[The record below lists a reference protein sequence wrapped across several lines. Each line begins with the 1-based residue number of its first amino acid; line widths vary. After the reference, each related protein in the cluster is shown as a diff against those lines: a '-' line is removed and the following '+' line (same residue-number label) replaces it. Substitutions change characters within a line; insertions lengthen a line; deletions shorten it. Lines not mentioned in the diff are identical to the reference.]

1 MIASPV
7 RVAAATTAI
16 AALLAACSP
25 PAEEPAPAPM
35 PEATPAPTTTDI
47 RAVSYACESG
57 RTVAVR
63 YPDAQSAVLTYGGR
77 EVTLKTATSASGAR
91 YAGEGLEWWTA
102 NRDGQETAT
111 LRRLG
116 PNQDVGVAVLERC
129 ARPASSPNQ
138 PLPGPG
144 TPTPAPGGVLPV
156 STPCKGGQLRLTN
169 EGGDAGMGNRVAV
182 LGIQNTGAQPCSLTG
197 YPTVTLLDSKGQAL
211 SVRADQNPGNY
222 FRGNTAP
229 TPVELRPQ
237 TRAYFD
243 LAWNVVPH
251 EGQGETTCPSAA
263 RIRMTVPGD
272 AAAVT
277 LAQTFT
283 PCGGRVRVSPFRPVE
298 ADTPPTAG
306 TTTAL

>member
-7 RVAAATTAI
+7 RAAAATMAI
-16 AALLAACSP
+16 AALMAACSP
-25 PAEEPAPAPM
+25 PADEPVPAPEPYV
-35 PEATPAPTTTDI
+35 TPVPTTADSQ
-47 RAVSYACESG
+47 AVSYACESG

-63 YPDAQSAVLTYGGR
+63 YPDARSAVLTYDGR
-77 EVTLKTATSASGAR
+77 AVTLKTATSASGAR

-129 ARPASSPNQ
+129 ARPASSPAQ

-144 TPTPAPGGVLPV
+144 TPTPAPGSVMPV
-156 STPCKGGQLRLTN
+156 SAPCKGGQLRLTN

-211 SVRADQNPGNY
+211 AVRADQNPGNY
-222 FRGNTAP
+222 FHSNTAP
-229 TPVELRPQ
+229 EPVELRPQ

-251 EGQGETTCPSAA
+251 EGQGETICPSTA
-263 RIRMTVPGD
+263 RVRLTVPGD
-272 AAAVT
+272 AAPVS

-298 ADTPPTAG
+298 ADTPPSA
-306 TTTAL
+306 AL

>member
-7 RVAAATTAI
+7 RAAAATTGI

-25 PAEEPAPAPM
+25 PAEEAAPAP
-35 PEATPAPTTTDI
+35 PQDVTGVPATTDSQ
-47 RAVSYACESG
+47 AVSYACESG

-63 YPDAQSAVLTYGGR
+63 YPDAQSAVLTYDGR
-77 EVTLKTATSASGAR
+77 AVTLKTATSASGAR

-129 ARPASSPNQ
+129 ARPASFPAQ

-144 TPTPAPGGVLPV
+144 TPTPAPGGVMPV
-156 STPCKGGQLRLTN
+156 SAPCKGGQLRLTN

-211 SVRADQNPGNY
+211 AVRADQNPGNY
-222 FRGNTAP
+222 FHSNTAP
-229 TPVELRPQ
+229 APVELRPQ

-251 EGQGETTCPSAA
+251 EGQGETTCPSTA
-263 RIRMTVPGD
+263 RVRLTVPGD
-272 AAAVT
+272 VAPVS

-298 ADTPPTAG
+298 ADTPPSA
-306 TTTAL
+306 AL